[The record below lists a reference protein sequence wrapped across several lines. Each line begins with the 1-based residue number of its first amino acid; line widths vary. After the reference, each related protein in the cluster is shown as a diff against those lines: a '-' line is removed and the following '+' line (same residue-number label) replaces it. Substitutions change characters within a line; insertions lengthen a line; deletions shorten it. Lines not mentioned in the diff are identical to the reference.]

1 MPRMTVIAAAITAM
15 ALPALAQTAD
25 MADPATASEAKPLIA
40 EIKTAEGNSVGM
52 ATATETPSGL
62 MLITLELTGLPQG
75 IHGAHIHETGTCTPP
90 DFDSAG
96 GHLAGDKDHGVMSA
110 NGPHPGDLPNIHV
123 PESGALTVEYFAA
136 GLTTQMMADEDG
148 AAIIL
153 HEHPDDYVGQPTGHA
168 GARLGCGSFAEA
180 G

>member
-1 MPRMTVIAAAITAM
+1 MPRTPLFAAAFATLAV
-15 ALPALAQTAD
+15 PALAQDAAPNPETSP
-25 MADPATASEAKPLIA
+25 MIA
-40 EIKTAEGNSVGM
+40 EIKTAEGASVGM

-62 MLITLELTGLPQG
+62 MLLTLELTGLPQG

-90 DFDSAG
+90 DFESAG

-123 PESGALTVEYFAA
+123 PESGTLTVEYFLA
-136 GLTTQMMADEDG
+136 GLTAGMIADEDG
-148 AAIIL
+148 SAIIL

-180 G
+180 S